1 MAEWSGMMVAN
12 DLKIMRAEGTRRIL
26 TIVYIA
32 RGALCTSRVIF
43 VFVSLQQYLSVFT
56 PD

>member
-12 DLKIMRAEGTRRIL
+12 DLKIMRAEGTRITL

-32 RGALCTSRVIF
+32 RGAFFTSRVSF
-43 VFVSLQQYLSVFT
+43 VFVSL
-56 PD
+56 